1 MRLRSNDAQ
10 SHQRPRHDG
19 FSCRRHR
26 LDGFAVVV
34 VAGEIDAHT
43 VPAFRDEMLTA
54 ITDESPR
61 LIVDLTE
68 VPFMDSSGL
77 AALVVA
83 LRRAR
88 DEGGRVRLVGP
99 TSGPRKVLRIVQL
112 DRVLP
117 IHDTLDDARLS
128 ATGQADVPAQ
138 SARGD
143 GHGEADT

>member
-1 MRLRSNDAQ
+1 MRLRSNEAQ
-10 SHQRPRHDG
+10 SQQPPRLDG
-19 FSCRRHR
+19 FSCRRYR
-26 LDGFAVVV
+26 LDGFAVVA
-34 VAGEIDAHT
+34 VAGEIDVHT
-43 VPAFRDEMLTA
+43 APAFRDEMLTA